1 MLPIQQS
8 ALFYITNRSDI
19 MTTYTIYQHIF
30 PNNKQY
36 IGITKR
42 EPETRW
48 GPGGYHYKNNP
59 PMWEAIQEFGWD
71 NIQHII
77 LESDVSEEE
86 VSRKERQYID
96 QYDSANPEKGYNRQ
110 RGGLSGE
117 SSYYDEDQIIE
128 LYEDGWTLAA
138 IAKQVGCCAR
148 TASDVLHKYGIPDA
162 ELVQRSHEAIKG
174 TGKLMDDWDTFYD
187 LFQNQNKSLVEISK
201 ITGWS
206 YGSVA
211 RAFKEKNI
219 NVKRSYRLYPEIPA
233 TESEQ
238 IRQYILEGKT
248 RTDISLIYHCQVF
261 HISNFIHNYL
271 EDMYEQVF
279 QNRFNAIAEKQEKPI
294 CQYTLDKQYIKTF
307 SSVSAAEKAML
318 EETGHKGH
326 TRDVLQGRRNQ
337 ACGYFWGYEN
347 KEEQAKVAKTV
358 EKRQQ
363 AKAEQGLRLEEVLQK
378 YKNLPMCAQYKE
390 AIIRECKEFLRNAH
404 SDTDFGLPY
413 IVKCAK
419 QLGWQ
424 YKRIYLTSVR
434 IEKYNLPQ
442 ELLHKE
448 YKYFYKD

>member
-1 MLPIQQS
+1 MI
-8 ALFYITNRSDI
+8 
-19 MTTYTIYQHIF
+19 TYTIYQHIF

-36 IGITKR
+36 IGITKQ

-77 LESDVSEEE
+77 LENNVPEEE

-96 QYDSANPEKGYNRQ
+96 QYDSTNPEKGYNRQ

-128 LYEDGWTLAA
+128 LYEDGLTLAA
-138 IAKQVGCCAR
+138 IAKQIGCCTR

-162 ELVQRSHEAIKG
+162 ELAQRSREAIKG
-174 TGKLMDDWDTFYD
+174 TGKLVDDWDTFYD

-206 YGSVA
+206 YSSVE

-219 NVKRSYRLYPEIPA
+219 DVKRSYRLYPEIPE

-248 RTDISLIYHCQVF
+248 MTDISLIYHCQVF

-271 EDMYEQVF
+271 EDMYEQIF
-279 QNRFNAIAEKQEKPI
+279 QNRFNTIAKKQEKPI
-294 CQYTLDKQYIKTF
+294 CQYTLNKQYIKTF
-307 SSVSAAEKAML
+307 SSATAAEKAML

-326 TRDVLQGRRNQ
+326 IRDVLQGHRSQ
-337 ACGYFWGYEN
+337 ACGYFWCYESEEEQN
-347 KEEQAKVAKTV
+347 KVAKNIERKQQAKV
-358 EKRQQ
+358 
-363 AKAEQGLRLEEVLQK
+363 EQGIRLEEVLQK
-378 YKNLPMCAQYKE
+378 YNGIPMCAQYKE
-390 AIIRECKEFLRNAH
+390 AIINECKEFLRNAH
-404 SDTDFGLPY
+404 NDTDYGLPY

-424 YKRIYLTSVR
+424 YKRIYLIPAR

-448 YKYFYKD
+448 CKYFYKD

>member
-77 LESDVSEEE
+77 LESDVPEEE

-248 RTDISLIYHCQVF
+248 MTDISLIYHCQVF
-261 HISNFIHNYL
+261 HISNFIRNYL
-271 EDMYEQVF
+271 EDMNKF
-279 QNRFNAIAEKQEKPI
+279 FKIA
-294 CQYTLDKQYIKTF
+294 
-307 SSVSAAEKAML
+307 SML
-318 EETGHKGH
+318 
-326 TRDVLQGRRNQ
+326 
-337 ACGYFWGYEN
+337 
-347 KEEQAKVAKTV
+347 
-358 EKRQQ
+358 
-363 AKAEQGLRLEEVLQK
+363 
-378 YKNLPMCAQYKE
+378 
-390 AIIRECKEFLRNAH
+390 
-404 SDTDFGLPY
+404 
-413 IVKCAK
+413 
-419 QLGWQ
+419 
-424 YKRIYLTSVR
+424 
-434 IEKYNLPQ
+434 
-442 ELLHKE
+442 
-448 YKYFYKD
+448 